1 MRFPNLN
8 PTAFEV
14 FGFEIKWYGISY
26 ALGIILAL
34 CLCKLLSKKYN
45 KVKEKVFD
53 DILVWVALGIIIGGR
68 IGYVIFYN
76 FDYYISNIF
85 DIFKVWQGGMSFH
98 GGLLGIIVA
107 SILFAKKNNQNP
119 FLYMDQIALVAPI
132 GIFFG
137 RIANFINSELY
148 GVPTD
153 VPWSVTFI
161 QIDTLSRHPSQLY
174 EAVLE
179 GIILFVILVYFRKK
193 DYLKKPGLIS
203 ALFLII
209 YSFIHTSSV
218 ETRSQEMRLK
228 AQKLIGQLRAALQI
242 ELLKMPKKIRNISF
256 LQLCSDFDE
265 HVMSFF
271 CTNDF
276 IDVWY
281 YIYR

>member
-1 MRFPNLN
+1 MFINNFDPV
-8 PTAFEV
+8 AFQIMS
-14 FGFEIKWYGISY
+14 FEIRWYSLAYIFGIVIGW
-26 ALGIILAL
+26 L
-34 CLCKLLSKKYN
+34 LCKKIFIQKSDII
-45 KVKEKVFD
+45 EKFD
-53 DILVWVALGIIIGGR
+53 DFLTYLIIGIIIGGR
-68 IGYVIFYN
+68 LGYVIFYN

-153 VPWSVTFI
+153 VLWSVTFI

-209 YSFIHTSSV
+209 YSIFRFFV
-218 ETRSQEMRLK
+218 EYFRS
-228 AQKLIGQLRAALQI
+228 
-242 ELLKMPKKIRNISF
+242 P
-256 LQLCSDFDE
+256 DE
-265 HVMSFF
+265 HLGYIVFDLSMGQIISVVFLIIGIILFF
-271 CTNDF
+271 FKYENK
-276 IDVWY
+276 
-281 YIYR
+281 